1 MGESKSKRNLL
12 DNGTTKEDSS
22 FCRDLFLCSLGPR
35 PCFIPH
41 CFCLPKFKESLTT
54 RICYAFFLGLIA
66 VLATINQFKPVYKV
80 LEFVDDVHPECNFDN
95 VTSCPGEMPY
105 PYVLA
110 YRFCYALVAFHLV
123 LLTFTFLAESSR
135 GKAGSIH
142 NGFWLIKL
150 LILLVAI
157 IGLFQVP
164 VKNFILEIGLYIG
177 MAGGTVFIVFCQL
190 LSILS
195 FAHRLRKKWLK
206 KSRENICWR
215 LVSPIV
221 AFLCLIIIA
230 GISFTII
237 RLYAMKMF
245 CKVGKLEIKL
255 VIGIIVGLC
264 LFMIFFSIAVSMMS
278 CAKKNELEQF
288 LPSGLCCR
296 SLCDVFN
303 CNECYQYT
311 CDYKERKE
319 HYESDE
325 FVVKL

>member
-12 DNGTTKEDSS
+12 DNNNSKQNSS
-22 FCRDLFLCSLGPR
+22 FCQDLFFCSIGPR
-35 PCFIPH
+35 PCFIPN

-66 VLATINQFKPVYKV
+66 VLAIINQFKPVYKV
-80 LEFVDDVHPECNFDN
+80 IAVIDDVPSECNFFN

-110 YRFCYALVAFHLV
+110 YRFCYALVAFHLI
-123 LLTFTFLAESSR
+123 LLPLTFLAENSR
-135 GKAGSIH
+135 GKSGSLH

-150 LILLVAI
+150 LILLVVI
-157 IGLFQVP
+157 VGLFQVP
-164 VKNFILEIGLYIG
+164 VKKFILEVGLYIG

-206 KSRENICWR
+206 NSKENICWK

-221 AFLCLIIIA
+221 AFLCIAIIT

-237 RLYAMKMF
+237 RLYAMKMY
-245 CKVGKLEIKL
+245 CKVGKLEIKYI
-255 VIGIIVGLC
+255 IGIIVGLL
-264 LFMIFFSIAVSMMS
+264 LFII
-278 CAKKNELEQF
+278 C
-288 LPSGLCCR
+288 
-296 SLCDVFN
+296 
-303 CNECYQYT
+303 
-311 CDYKERKE
+311 
-319 HYESDE
+319 
-325 FVVKL
+325 KL